1 MHGSLYECMK
11 VDQNFRFCGRLLD
24 HVTAI
29 KKTFILI
36 FVAVFEGTII
46 LLKIWKSF
54 FVIGGKKSLTLAAL
68 QHI

>member
-1 MHGSLYECMK
+1 MK

-29 KKTFILI
+29 KNIYSYFCGS
-36 FVAVFEGTII
+36 FEGNII
-46 LLKIWKSF
+46 LLKIWKSI
-54 FVIGGKKSLTLAAL
+54 FVIDVQKMLTLAIL

>member
-11 VDQNFRFCGRLLD
+11 VYQNFRLKQNCGRLLD

-29 KKTFILI
+29 KNIYSYFCGS
-36 FVAVFEGTII
+36 FEGAII

-54 FVIGGKKSLTLAAL
+54 FVIGGKKC
-68 QHI
+68 